1 VVDKLVYS
9 DRIVISLRSAVKDG
23 WLGLE
28 DVPDLIK
35 KILRES
41 LWRERVIQKTGE
53 LVRFESF
60 VDFVKTK
67 PLEGLGADVSMLQ
80 RMCGSD
86 IEALD

>member
-9 DRIVISLRSAVKDG
+9 DRIVISLRTAVKDG
-23 WLGLE
+23 GLGLE

-41 LWRERVIQKTGE
+41 LWCERVIQQTGE
-53 LVRFESF
+53 FIRFESF
-60 VDFVKTK
+60 ADFVKTK
-67 PLEGLGADVSMLQ
+67 PLEGLGTDVTMVQ